1 MESKKRPVLF
11 SGIQPSGNLTIGNYI
26 GALSHWVE
34 MQEQYDSL
42 FVLVDLHALTVR
54 PDAEA
59 LRKRCLEFLALYLAC
74 GLDPNKSTIF
84 VQSHVPTHSELTWVL
99 NCVTYMGELSR
110 MTQFKDKSQKAGA
123 NIGVGLFDYPVL
135 MASDILLYQTN
146 VVPVGADQ
154 KQHVELARDIAIRF
168 NNMYG
173 DTFAVPEPVFRKV
186 GARIMSLQDPSS
198 KMSKSDDNPRNFIAL
213 LDSPDTV
220 TAKIKKAVTDTVG
233 TINADPDR
241 PGITNLLSIY
251 SVLSGRTVADIEA
264 QYEGQGYGVFKA
276 DLASVVVE
284 TLRPIQERY
293 NAIINDQ
300 AALMAMLRR
309 GAQAANERTRPLMEE
324 VYRKVGCL
332 GH

>member
-1 MESKKRPVLF
+1 MESKTRPVLF

-54 PDAEA
+54 PDAET
-59 LRKRCLEFLALYLAC
+59 LRRRCLEFLALYLAC
-74 GLDPNKSTIF
+74 GLNPHKSTIF
-84 VQSHVPTHSELTWVL
+84 VQSHVSTHAELTWIL

-173 DTFAVPEPVFRKV
+173 ETFTVPEPVFRKV
-186 GARIMSLQDPSS
+186 GARIMSLQDPAK
-198 KMSKSDDNPRNFIAL
+198 KMSKSDDNPRNYIAL
-213 LDSPDTV
+213 LDSPDAV
-220 TAKIKKAVTDTVG
+220 VAKIKKAVTDTVG
-233 TINADPDR
+233 TIKADPER

-251 SVLSGRTVADIEA
+251 SVLSGRSVTDIEA
-264 QYEGQGYGVFKA
+264 QYEGQGYGVFKNDLA
-276 DLASVVVE
+276 DLVVE

-293 NAIINDQ
+293 KAIVEDQ
-300 AALMAMLRR
+300 ASLTAMLRR
-309 GAQAANERTRPLMEE
+309 GAEAANERTRPLMEE